1 MSAASRVSCPA
12 RLSFMYVASRS
23 LSLIHISEP
32 TRLGMISYAVF
43 CLRLPHLSIRRQR
56 QMCIRD
62 TFVASALDVRSVT
75 GLLPC
80 PALLHVRRIA
90 LPVSYTHLRAHETRH
105 DLVCR
110 LLLASSA
117 PLYSSAASD
126 VYKRHLRSL
135 RPRCPQRHGS
145 PALPGSP
152 SCTSHRAP
160 PAPGAIRAVLC
171 PGGPVPPRRKRAAGP
186 AGTRRASA
194 RRPGSRPRHRG

>member
-90 LPVSYTHLRAHETRH
+90 LLPHPAPFVQCCVRASPYRLVESVLLVQQELAARLRAAPDRGHGVTGEVVVVEV
-105 DLVCR
+105 LVGQATQR
-110 LLLASSA
+110 LDPLGSEEAALL
-117 PLYSSAASD
+117 D
-126 VYKRHLRSL
+126 
-135 RPRCPQRHGS
+135 
-145 PALPGSP
+145 
-152 SCTSHRAP
+152 
-160 PAPGAIRAVLC
+160 
-171 PGGPVPPRRKRAAGP
+171 
-186 AGTRRASA
+186 
-194 RRPGSRPRHRG
+194 